1 MADGTPFGGF
11 IGVQGVLLNEFS
23 QSKTDAANF
32 AKWITRADAQVS
44 LSEQSKR
51 IPSSQ
56 EAAEAVSDDPLLAG
70 FLEAYTDA
78 EPMPNI
84 PEMGAVWGPMGDA
97 LTAILESP
105 DSNVAQILGG
115 AVSQIQ
121 GN

>member
-1 MADGTPFGGF
+1 MNTQNSKQLGAAS
-11 IGVQGVLLNEFS
+11 QGS
-23 QSKTDAANF
+23 SKQQGQ
-32 AKWITRADAQVS
+32 AQY
-44 LSEQSKR
+44 Q
-51 IPSSQ
+51 PQ
-56 EAAEAVSDDPLLAG
+56 QQQQAPADPLVAG
-70 FLEAYTDA
+70 FLAAYAEA

-105 DSNVAQILGG
+105 DSDISQVLGG